1 MEREITLSSF
11 AVKNE
16 RGNRPGDFTTR
27 FTPTIKL
34 DNDASY
40 YIGFN
45 RIISMF
51 FSWTNVNSGYNNQK
65 IVFSKDNDRLLQI
78 LILLKEFGLTM
89 ILTIILKRRQKRQMV
104 RVMKTTQ
111 LR

>member
-11 AVKNE
+11 GVKDV

-34 DNDASY
+34 HNDASY

-65 IVFSKDNDRLLQI
+65 IAFSKNNCNS
-78 LILLKEFGLTM
+78 
-89 ILTIILKRRQKRQMV
+89 
-104 RVMKTTQ
+104 
-111 LR
+111 

>member
-11 AVKNE
+11 AVKNVAS
-16 RGNRPGDFTTR
+16 NRPGDFTTR
-27 FTPTIKL
+27 FTPTIVL
-34 DNDASY
+34 DNDATY

-65 IVFSKDNDRLLQI
+65 IAFSKDNGKTFTDIDFAQ
-78 LILLKEFGLTM
+78 GVWT
-89 ILTIILKRRQKRQMV
+89 KRRQK
-104 RVMKTTQ
+104 
-111 LR
+111 

>member
-1 MEREITLSSF
+1 MERELTI
-11 AVKNE
+11 AVKNVA
-16 RGNRPGDFTTR
+16 GNRPGDFTTR
-27 FTPTIKL
+27 FTPTIRL

-45 RIISMF
+45 RIITMF
-51 FSWTNVNSGYNNQK
+51 FFHGLMSIQDTIIKKYLLVK
-65 IVFSKDNDRLLQI
+65 IMVRHGKI
-78 LILLKEFGLTM
+78 LILLKEFGLIL
-89 ILTIILKRRQKRQMV
+89 ILTIMLNQRQKRQMV

>member
-11 AVKNE
+11 AVKNVA
-16 RGNRPGDFTTR
+16 GNRPGDFTTR
-27 FTPTIKL
+27 FTPTIRL

-51 FSWTNVNSGYNNQK
+51 CFY
-65 IVFSKDNDRLLQI
+65 
-78 LILLKEFGLTM
+78 GLM
-89 ILTIILKRRQKRQMV
+89 SIQDTIIKK
-104 RVMKTTQ
+104 
-111 LR
+111 

>member
-11 AVKNE
+11 VVKDL

-45 RIISMF
+45 RIISML
-51 FSWTNVNSGYNNQK
+51 FSWNNVNSGYNNQK
-65 IVFSKDNDRLLQI
+65 IAFSKNN
-78 LILLKEFGLTM
+78 GNS
-89 ILTIILKRRQKRQMV
+89 
-104 RVMKTTQ
+104 
-111 LR
+111 

>member
-11 AVKNE
+11 AVKNVA
-16 RGNRPGDFTTR
+16 GNRPGDSTRR

-51 FSWTNVNSGYNNQK
+51 F
-65 IVFSKDNDRLLQI
+65 FMD
-78 LILLKEFGLTM
+78 
-89 ILTIILKRRQKRQMV
+89 
-104 RVMKTTQ
+104 
-111 LR
+111 